1 MDVYVCYFELVEN
14 EVKVRYLGSS
24 FMGHATHE
32 DLVKHFSAVVEPFD
46 MKHMHTISMD
56 GPSVNLKF
64 YNVKDTC
71 LDGILHSL
79 IDIGVCSLHVILV
92 VFRTG
97 ALASGSKLKS
107 TLKGSHKVL
116 HDTLAHREAGVILET
131 GASI

>member
-1 MDVYVCYFELVEN
+1 
-14 EVKVRYLGSS
+14 
-24 FMGHATHE
+24 
-32 DLVKHFSAVVEPFD
+32 
-46 MKHMHTISMD
+46 MD

-71 LDGILHSL
+71 LDGILHSV

-97 ALASGSKLKS
+97 ALAFGSKLKS